1 MSRSPAK
8 CHRSI
13 HDRPCGA
20 TLDQHA
26 GEALACPRA
35 SEPRHTYRPHVTSLG
50 RVGQSFNDD
59 EIELLSQLLAGVTVQ
74 RDMRLLTRS
83 KVFVALAGKVLRM
96 RDKVRAATS
105 AAQPQQTA
113 QEDPNA
119 TETATRT
126 A

>member
-83 KVFVALAGKVLRM
+83 KVFVALAVLRM